1 MKKQISLLLTLAI
14 FASLVSCGGTPSG
27 TSGTET
33 SSGTDGQSADT
44 TAAETE
50 YTPDVVDLDGYEMSV
65 MNYDLSWLTWA
76 NTRVV
81 IEEETGDVLED
92 AIYKR
97 NKKIEEMYNFTI
109 KVDEVDN
116 VSGKISKL
124 VQSGD
129 STYDIY
135 AMSEGASGAFLPY
148 TSDWH
153 NIPGLNLDEPW
164 WNPEATAVYEF
175 DGKQTALAGN
185 MTLSAASRAVCMA
198 FNKKIWSDIG
208 DQSIDLYGLARDG
221 KWTVD
226 RFIGIAKSTNKDVNG
241 NSEWDE
247 NDIYGLML
255 GRGFKGYIASFL
267 CGSDMNFTEK
277 NDKGEDEFTLYKN
290 EKGIALLTKLID
302 AWSAGNGYEY
312 NKKDDLHGATPENFF
327 ENGHALFSQRV
338 PNDIYK
344 LRDMNDDIGILP
356 MPKYDEAQE
365 NYKSAAWGGAVWTLS
380 RTFDMADAEKL
391 GAALEAMSFYGY
403 RDVIPVYKEVA
414 LKTKTARDNES
425 ADMLDIIFGTIY
437 FDFGTN
443 IMYDAVFAEGF
454 IRSIYKA
461 KSSDS
466 IVSSMEKNKKAIDKY
481 ITEIFEM
488 ASEMQ

>member
-1 MKKQISLLLTLAI
+1 MKKQISLILILAI
-14 FASLVSCGGTPSG
+14 FASLVSCGGAPSDTPG
-27 TSGTET
+27 TTD
-33 SSGTDGQSADT
+33 TDGTSADT

-50 YTPDVVDLDGYEMSV
+50 YTPEIVDLEGYEMAV
-65 MNYDLSWLTWA
+65 MNYNLAWLTWA
-76 NTRVV
+76 NTRVI

-97 NKKIEEMYNFTI
+97 NKNIEEMYNFTI
-109 KVDEVDN
+109 RVDEVDD
-116 VSGKISKL
+116 VAEQISKL

-129 STYDIY
+129 STYAVY
-135 AMSEGASGAFLPY
+135 TMQEGSSGKFLPY

-153 NIPGLNLDEPW
+153 SIPGLNLDEPW

-198 FNKKIWSDIG
+198 FNKKIWSQIG
-208 DQSIDLYGLARDG
+208 DQSTDLYGLVRDG

-226 RFIGIAKSTNKDVNG
+226 RFIEIAKSTNKDVNG

-247 NDIYGLML
+247 EDIYGLML

-267 CGSDMNFTEK
+267 CGSNMNFTEK
-277 NDKGEDEFTLYKN
+277 NANGEDEFTLYKN
-290 EKGIALLTKLID
+290 EKGIALLTKIVD
-302 AWSAGNGYEY
+302 AWSAGNGYEF
-312 NKKDDLHGATPENFF
+312 NKKDDLHNATPENFF

-344 LRDMNDDIGILP
+344 LRNMDDDVGILP

-365 NYKSAAWGGAVWTLS
+365 NYKSAAWGGVVWTLS
-380 RTFDMADAEKL
+380 RAFDMADAEKL

-454 IRSIYKA
+454 IKSIYKA

-466 IVSSMEKNKKAIDKY
+466 IVSSMEKNKKTIDKY
-481 ITEIFEM
+481 IADIFEM
-488 ASEMQ
+488 AAEMQ

>member
-33 SSGTDGQSADT
+33 SSGTDGQGADT

-50 YTPDVVDLDGYEMSV
+50 YAPEVVNLDGYEMTV
-65 MNYDLSWLTWA
+65 MNYDLSLLTWA
-76 NTRVV
+76 NTRILV
-81 IEEETGDVLED
+81 EEETGDVLED

-135 AMSEGASGAFLPY
+135 AQQEGASGSFLPY
-148 TSDWH
+148 ISDWH

-164 WNPEATAVYEF
+164 WNPAATAVYEF

-185 MTLSAASRAVCMA
+185 MTLSAASRAVCMV
-198 FNKKIWSDIG
+198 FNKKIWSQIG
-208 DQSIDLYGLARDG
+208 DQDTDLYGLVRDG

-241 NSEWDE
+241 NAEWDE
-247 NDIYGLML
+247 EDIYGLMF

-277 NDKGEDEFTLYKN
+277 NANGEDEFTLYKN

-302 AWSAGNGYEY
+302 AWTGGNGYEF

-327 ENGHALFSQRV
+327 ETRHALFSQRV

-344 LRDMNDDIGILP
+344 LRSMEDDIGILP
-356 MPKYDEAQE
+356 MPKYDENQKEYLTPILQSVHTMYVTVANQKTDAIGATLE
-365 NYKSAAWGGAVWTLS
+365 NMAAEYYKNLRPAYYETVLENKRVRDDESLEMLEIIFKNRELNPAVV
-380 RTFDMADAEKL
+380 FDWKITNILND
-391 GAALEAMSFYGY
+391 AALNGRDRLGGRITADTDSGGY
-403 RDVIPVYKEVA
+403 KRY
-414 LKTKTARDNES
+414 R
-425 ADMLDIIFGTIY
+425 
-437 FDFGTN
+437 
-443 IMYDAVFAEGF
+443 
-454 IRSIYKA
+454 
-461 KSSDS
+461 
-466 IVSSMEKNKKAIDKY
+466 
-481 ITEIFEM
+481 
-488 ASEMQ
+488 

>member
-1 MKKQISLLLTLAI
+1 
-14 FASLVSCGGTPSG
+14 
-27 TSGTET
+27 
-33 SSGTDGQSADT
+33 
-44 TAAETE
+44 
-50 YTPDVVDLDGYEMSV
+50 
-65 MNYDLSWLTWA
+65 
-76 NTRVV
+76 
-81 IEEETGDVLED
+81 
-92 AIYKR
+92 
-97 NKKIEEMYNFTI
+97 
-109 KVDEVDN
+109 
-116 VSGKISKL
+116 
-124 VQSGD
+124 
-129 STYDIY
+129 
-135 AMSEGASGAFLPY
+135 
-148 TSDWH
+148 
-153 NIPGLNLDEPW
+153 
-164 WNPEATAVYEF
+164 
-175 DGKQTALAGN
+175 
-185 MTLSAASRAVCMA
+185 
-198 FNKKIWSDIG
+198 
-208 DQSIDLYGLARDG
+208 
-221 KWTVD
+221 
-226 RFIGIAKSTNKDVNG
+226 
-241 NSEWDE
+241 
-247 NDIYGLML
+247 ML

-414 LKTKTARDNES
+414 LKTKTTRDNES